1 MAKNTLSIA
10 GDHPVQPKNSL
21 MIPYHIQ
28 RRITSILLVSFFV
41 ILVAIFLAPFISII
55 LTSFK
60 PTNLL
65 MRDGFNLNF
74 DSKSLTAENYVALFG
89 GGNQYFRWFGNSIV
103 LTAMQ
108 TVFTLF
114 VSAWVGY
121 GFAVYSFKGK
131 NLLFVCVLIV
141 MMIPFEILMLPL
153 YQEVIALNLINS
165 YWGIILPYLTNPIAI
180 FFFSQYLKGIP
191 KDIIDSGRIDGCSEY
206 GIFLRLILPIM
217 GPALAAMAIF
227 IGMSSWNNFL
237 WPLLVLKDSG
247 KFTLPIGLNSLMNPY
262 GNNYQLL
269 IAGSVISIIPIMILF
284 LSAQKFFIQGL
295 TAGSVKG

>member
-1 MAKNTLSIA
+1 MAKNTFSVR
-10 GDHPVQPKNSL
+10 DHPADVKK
-21 MIPYHIQ
+21 IPVIPLHIQ
-28 RRITSILLVSFFV
+28 RRITGIMLVTFFV
-41 ILVAIFLAPFISII
+41 ILVIIFMTPFISIV

-60 PTNLL
+60 RSSLL
-65 MRDGFNLNF
+65 MIDGFNLNF
-74 DSKSLTAENYVALFG
+74 DVKNLTTENYVAIFS
-89 GGNQYFRWFGNSIV
+89 GNNKYFQWFGNSII
-103 LTAMQ
+103 LTVMQ
-108 TVFTLF
+108 TVLTLF

-121 GFAVYSFKGK
+121 GFATYSFKGK
-131 NLLFVCVLIV
+131 KLLFVCVLIV

-153 YQEVIALNLINS
+153 YQEIIALKLIDS

-206 GIFLRLILPIM
+206 GIFLRLVLPIM

-247 KFTLPIGLNSLMNPY
+247 KFTLPIGLNSLVNPY

-269 IAGSVISIIPIMILF
+269 IAGSVLSIIPIMILF
-284 LSAQKFFIQGL
+284 LSAQKYFVDGL
-295 TAGSVKG
+295 TAGSTKG